1 MDTTEQLNN
10 NNTILL
16 YIIDFIYLKKRE
28 PQSYWTSLVAQMVM
42 NLSVMQRLI
51 TGSGRSPGEGTGYS
65 LQYFCLEDSMDRE
78 AWQGQSY

>member
-1 MDTTEQLNN
+1 MTEQLNN

-42 NLSVMQRLI
+42 NLSVMQLLI
-51 TGSGRSPGEGTGYS
+51 TGSGRSPGEGTGYP

-78 AWQGQSY
+78 AWQAQSY